1 MTDNSVQI
9 VHKCQRCFL
18 LTGMTLLTP
27 CDKIVVLMEVS
38 EDGILR
44 KNIFGDY
51 KVETTEEWREF
62 PKDQLLFA
70 EKSE

>member
-1 MTDNSVQI
+1 
-9 VHKCQRCFL
+9 
-18 LTGMTLLTP
+18 MTLLTP

>member
-1 MTDNSVQI
+1 
-9 VHKCQRCFL
+9 
-18 LTGMTLLTP
+18 MTLLTP
-27 CDKIVVLMEVS
+27 CDKIVALMEVS

-44 KNIFGDY
+44 KKKIFGDY
-51 KVETTEEWREF
+51 EVETTGERREF